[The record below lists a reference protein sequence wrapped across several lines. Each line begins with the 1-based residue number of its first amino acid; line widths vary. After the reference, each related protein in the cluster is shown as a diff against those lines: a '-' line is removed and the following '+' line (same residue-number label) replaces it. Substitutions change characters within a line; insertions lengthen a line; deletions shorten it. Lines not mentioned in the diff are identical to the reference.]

1 MIKSDLEKQ
10 LSDKY
15 HPKSSKQIEDKY
27 LERNYIQQDKL
38 QPNTLVFKAARRF
51 LARACFC
58 IMI

>member
-15 HPKSSKQIEDKY
+15 LPKSSKQIEDKY
-27 LERNYIQQDKL
+27 LERNYVQQEKL
-38 QPNTLVFKAARRF
+38 QPNTLVFKATRRF
-51 LARACFC
+51 LAIACFC

>member
-1 MIKSDLEKQ
+1 MIKSYLEKQ

-27 LERNYIQQDKL
+27 LEVNCVQQKKL
-38 QPNTLVFKAARRF
+38 QSNTLVFKAVRRF
-51 LARACFC
+51 LALVCFW